1 MEQDITKLSKMKDEE
16 MATMQFKIKKIE
28 FFPED
33 IKKMEQM
40 SHKERMEFVKRLR
53 QEKRYI
59 EVKE

>member
-1 MEQDITKLSKMKDEE
+1 MEQDIAKLSKMKDEE

-59 EVKE
+59 EVEE